1 MDYFKVIFLIIKEN
15 RLQIF
20 CKFIIRNLK
29 KNREMITVQNT
40 INASIEKV
48 WELWAATE
56 HVVKWNNAS
65 EDWHTPFAEND
76 LKVGGKFKYTMAST
90 DGTMRFDFE
99 GVYTNV
105 VNPSLIEYE
114 MADGRKVKIVF
125 EKDAEGIKVI
135 ESFDPETVNPEEMQ
149 KNGWQAILDNFKK
162 YVENATL

>member
-1 MDYFKVIFLIIKEN
+1 
-15 RLQIF
+15 
-20 CKFIIRNLK
+20 
-29 KNREMITVQNT
+29 MITVQST
-40 INASIEKV
+40 INASIETI
-48 WELWAATE
+48 WELWTAPE
-56 HVVKWNNAS
+56 HVMKWNNAS

-99 GVYTNV
+99 GIYTNV

-162 YVENATL
+162 YVENTTL

>member
-1 MDYFKVIFLIIKEN
+1 
-15 RLQIF
+15 
-20 CKFIIRNLK
+20 
-29 KNREMITVQNT
+29 MITVQST
-40 INASIEKV
+40 INASMEKI
-48 WELWAATE
+48 WELWTAPE
-56 HVVKWNNAS
+56 HVMKWNNAS
-65 EDWHTPFAEND
+65 EDWHTPSAEND

-90 DGTMRFDFE
+90 DGIMRFDFE

>member
-1 MDYFKVIFLIIKEN
+1 
-15 RLQIF
+15 
-20 CKFIIRNLK
+20 
-29 KNREMITVQNT
+29 MITVQGT
-40 INASIEKV
+40 INASIEKI
-48 WELWAATE
+48 WELWTAPE
-56 HVVKWNNAS
+56 HVMKWNNAS

-99 GVYTNV
+99 GIYTNV

>member
-1 MDYFKVIFLIIKEN
+1 
-15 RLQIF
+15 
-20 CKFIIRNLK
+20 
-29 KNREMITVQNT
+29 MITVQST
-40 INASIEKV
+40 INASMEKV
-48 WELWAATE
+48 WKLWTAPE
-56 HVVKWNNAS
+56 HVMKWNNAS

>member
-1 MDYFKVIFLIIKEN
+1 
-15 RLQIF
+15 
-20 CKFIIRNLK
+20 
-29 KNREMITVQNT
+29 MITVQST

-48 WELWAATE
+48 WKLWTAPK
-56 HVVKWNNAS
+56 HVMKWNNAS

-76 LKVGGKFKYTMAST
+76 LKVGRKFKYTMAST

-99 GVYTNV
+99 GIYTNV

-162 YVENATL
+162 YVENTTL

>member
-1 MDYFKVIFLIIKEN
+1 
-15 RLQIF
+15 
-20 CKFIIRNLK
+20 
-29 KNREMITVQNT
+29 MITVQST
-40 INASIEKV
+40 INASMEKV
-48 WELWAATE
+48 WELWTAPE
-56 HVVKWNNAS
+56 HVMMWNNAS

>member
-1 MDYFKVIFLIIKEN
+1 
-15 RLQIF
+15 
-20 CKFIIRNLK
+20 
-29 KNREMITVQNT
+29 MITVQST

-48 WELWAATE
+48 WKLWTAPE
-56 HVVKWNNAS
+56 HVMKWNNAS

-99 GVYTNV
+99 GIYTNV

-162 YVENATL
+162 YVENTTL

>member
-1 MDYFKVIFLIIKEN
+1 
-15 RLQIF
+15 
-20 CKFIIRNLK
+20 
-29 KNREMITVQNT
+29 MITVQST
-40 INASIEKV
+40 INASMEKI
-48 WELWAATE
+48 WELWTAPE
-56 HVVKWNNAS
+56 HVMKWNNAS

-114 MADGRKVKIVF
+114 IADGRKVKIVF
-125 EKDAEGIKVI
+125 EKDAGGIKVI

-162 YVENATL
+162 YVENTTL

>member
-1 MDYFKVIFLIIKEN
+1 
-15 RLQIF
+15 
-20 CKFIIRNLK
+20 
-29 KNREMITVQNT
+29 MITVQST

-48 WELWAATE
+48 WKLWTAPK
-56 HVVKWNNAS
+56 HVMKWNNAS

-90 DGTMRFDFE
+90 DGTMRFDFK

-105 VNPSLIEYE
+105 VNLSLIEYE